1 MAADENFPWH
11 AANPSKQS
19 ITELLHNPRASKL
32 ELPDVS
38 SFELSSKSLS
48 LNSSPPT
55 DLPTPCDINHFESY
69 LRKYAPRHAE
79 FQRENRRAPPEP
91 QQLHSVPS
99 QFFETDFAPA
109 SSHHLLVLQE
119 HHNALSQHPQLPQL
133 RNQLSTYQ
141 TTLEYHLKKQLDNQ
155 SAQIAQSISNI
166 RTLRQNILQTV
177 AALRET
183 RQKASTLIPT
193 VTSPILAVQR
203 LTQIQAN
210 LNALKEAL
218 NRVHTV
224 ANAPADVSIL
234 LDSGEYSAAIDTV
247 ANAKAALSHPHLSAF
262 KALGPVRARLAQ
274 SVEQIDNALRQQFR
288 LALMDNNEL
297 TLNHVVS
304 LVNRMGR
311 LPLLSRYFMREIKGG
326 LTRELAGV
334 DSLSAAAKYAK
345 ASASRAVLL
354 VNIIHCGKEGD
365 LSAEEFRKNP
375 PEAWK
380 TQMRE
385 AHADLDEL
393 VANVVDRML
402 GNWSV
407 RDTLQERAFIVITP
421 ENELTAEN
429 CFDEF
434 KAALRFGEEVRC
446 LEQLAEDLEG
456 TFFVEKRRSAL
467 RAKISEKQIAF
478 LGAFHKAHVDS
489 LTRTI
494 RSDRWQ
500 EVRVTEAASRL
511 LTAVVGPPTA
521 ASMEK
526 ASSSPV
532 SKKGSSEVPQGTIII
547 GDEAFKTVATGVRYV
562 RSMCAYSLLT
572 EKSPTLG
579 SEFGRRGNDFCRL
592 FNSLVGK
599 AILGAAALQWSALR
613 SITARHLSLA
623 SRTIALAAALANH
636 INRPLEEVL
645 TGTQVKLILPL
656 VKKSEKDLRDHH
668 AQLLAKILAIM
679 MDRLDAH
686 EKTLKSLPW
695 SKQQE
700 MERFEIPSMYAV
712 TLAKEASVLHRILWS
727 VLPKREVFDIFQRV
741 CAAYGTH
748 LTEAYGAL
756 DGGEEWIRVRVANDV
771 SCLHNRLRPLEV
783 FKSNPASFKPLSRL
797 YNRFA
802 KDFFGT
808 GTKVASAAKSKEAR
822 KSGTPLSSNSPKSK
836 KSSSAAKPQ
845 SSESKRTYPVE
856 PKEVRDSEDN
866 SSSTLNKEISEGSSR
881 ITPRTE
887 NGPKSTNSSDIDSKS
902 AGTVRKVSL
911 EEKGAFN
918 SSQDATTGE
927 SAVNRIGNLQENG
940 QSPSEVM
947 STSMQEKSRTHPSPE
962 VQDDS
967 SLQGSVKIGTT
978 STSSEKTKENY
989 NESKIE
995 TVSTTET
1002 IPGKSP
1008 LVPTA
1013 SKDLRQ
1019 GTTSE
1024 SAEEDAQPRNVA
1036 HTGDSLVTLLA
1047 DRSDVVTSETNEGD
1061 SPEEYSKARSD
1072 KGKSEEKESLS
1083 VNDSHAA
1090 ADGTGANGLQERTS
1104 QELLDGGN
1112 LKSNMPQHPNIVIKE
1127 DYRSEEILDVEQ
1139 ERINDSQLDEQS
1151 RGEHTAAA
1159 HQDLKQ

>member
-1 MAADENFPWH
+1 MAAQDNFPSH
-11 AANPSKQS
+11 LANPSKQS
-19 ITELLHNPRASKL
+19 ITELLHNPRASKI

-38 SFELSSKSLS
+38 SFDLSSKSLS
-48 LNSSPPT
+48 LNPSSPPT
-55 DLPTPCDINHFESY
+55 NLPTPCDINHFEPY
-69 LRKYAPRHAE
+69 LRKYAPLYAD

-91 QQLHSVPS
+91 QQLSSVPS
-99 QFFETDFAPA
+99 QFFEADFAPA
-109 SSHHLLVLQE
+109 SSQHLLALQE
-119 HHNALSQHPQLPQL
+119 HHHALSKHPQLPQL
-133 RNQLSTYQ
+133 RNQLTMYQ
-141 TTLEYHLKKQLDNQ
+141 TALEYHLKKQLDNQ
-155 SAQIAQSISNI
+155 SSQISHSVSNV

-224 ANAPADVSIL
+224 ANAPSDVSIL

-311 LPLLSRYFMREIKGG
+311 LPLLSRYFMREIKDG
-326 LTRELAGV
+326 LARELATV
-334 DSLSAAAKYAK
+334 ISLNAAAKYAK

-354 VNIIHCGKEGD
+354 VNIIHCGQQTNVSTQKD
-365 LSAEEFRKNP
+365 FQDNP

-380 TQMRE
+380 AQMRE

-402 GNWSV
+402 SHWSV
-407 RDTLQERAFIVITP
+407 GDALQERAFIVITP

-434 KAALRFGEEVRC
+434 KAALRFGEEVRS
-446 LEQLAEDLEG
+446 LEQLAEDLENM
-456 TFFVEKRRSAL
+456 FFVDKRRSAL

-478 LGAFHKAHVDS
+478 LGAFHKAHVDT
-489 LTRTI
+489 LTKAI
-494 RSDRWQ
+494 QSDRWQ
-500 EVRVTEAASRL
+500 EVRVTEATSRL

-521 ASMEK
+521 VDLEK
-526 ASSSPV
+526 V
-532 SKKGSSEVPQGTIII
+532 SGTTTVSNGRPEVAQGIIVI
-547 GDEAFKTVATGVRYV
+547 VDEAFKTVASGVRYV

-572 EKSPTLG
+572 EQSPTLR

-636 INRPLEEVL
+636 INQPLEKAL
-645 TGTQVKLILPL
+645 TGAQVKVILPL

-686 EKTLKSLPW
+686 EKTMKSLPW

-700 MERFEIPSMYAV
+700 MERFEMPSMYAV

-771 SCLHNRLRPLEV
+771 SCLHNRLKPLDV
-783 FKSNPASFKPLSRL
+783 FKANPASFKPLSRL

-802 KDFFGT
+802 KDFFDT
-808 GTKVASAAKSKEAR
+808 GTKSTSTAKSKDDR
-822 KSGTPLSSNSPKSK
+822 RSGTALSSNPDLKTSVTI
-836 KSSSAAKPQ
+836 AEPQ
-845 SSESKRTYPVE
+845 TSESKGTKAEAEKKKDSENNSESNSGSPNTMETSSGSESASQTISPSVKDSRLTSTTPTGPKHTKVAEENSVE
-856 PKEVRDSEDN
+856 EKSVIESSQDTTTNRHSEKDVTNQSTKEQLPATPSAQAHPKEEKSGQEPITERESSSDVRDSGNIADVSRNKPTDGNGKE
-866 SSSTLNKEISEGSSR
+866 SKTESTQSGALPLLIPSSTSAAPQEMHGEIC
-881 ITPRTE
+881 
-887 NGPKSTNSSDIDSKS
+887 
-902 AGTVRKVSL
+902 
-911 EEKGAFN
+911 
-918 SSQDATTGE
+918 
-927 SAVNRIGNLQENG
+927 
-940 QSPSEVM
+940 
-947 STSMQEKSRTHPSPE
+947 PE
-962 VQDDS
+962 
-967 SLQGSVKIGTT
+967 
-978 STSSEKTKENY
+978 
-989 NESKIE
+989 
-995 TVSTTET
+995 
-1002 IPGKSP
+1002 
-1008 LVPTA
+1008 
-1013 SKDLRQ
+1013 
-1019 GTTSE
+1019 
-1024 SAEEDAQPRNVA
+1024 
-1036 HTGDSLVTLLA
+1036 
-1047 DRSDVVTSETNEGD
+1047 
-1061 SPEEYSKARSD
+1061 
-1072 KGKSEEKESLS
+1072 S
-1083 VNDSHAA
+1083 VNDK
-1090 ADGTGANGLQERTS
+1090 N
-1104 QELLDGGN
+1104 
-1112 LKSNMPQHPNIVIKE
+1112 
-1127 DYRSEEILDVEQ
+1127 
-1139 ERINDSQLDEQS
+1139 
-1151 RGEHTAAA
+1151 
-1159 HQDLKQ
+1159 